1 MARPKPEETEE
12 NIFWVTMTDLMM
24 GLMMVFIVLFIQ
36 SVLSA
41 SSDAIATSQ
50 AKQEVVQELQE
61 VMSAN
66 DIDVEIE
73 SDGSVKISDLELF
86 NVNSAELSPKGKAYL
101 DKFIPMYFNLIYSN
115 EVLAE
120 NIDNIVIQ
128 GHTDSQTFKNAR
140 TKNEQCLLNMDLSM
154 RRAYAVSQY
163 ALNTKFDQ
171 KYADIIRKKLVIEG
185 RGSGNP
191 ILTNGKEDLNKSRR
205 VELILSLKK
214 ASEVSGFLKLFQ
226 NGKTD

>member
-61 VMSAN
+61 VMRAN

-73 SDGSVKISDLELF
+73 DDGSVKISDLELF
-86 NVNSAELSPKGKAYL
+86 KVNSAELSPKGKAYL

-115 EVLAE
+115 DVLSQ
-120 NIDNIVIQ
+120 NIENIVIQ

-140 TKNEQCLLNMDLSM
+140 TQNEQCLLNMDLSM
-154 RRAYAVSQY
+154 RRAYTVSQY

-171 KYADIIRKKLVIEG
+171 KYAEKIRKSLIVEG

-191 ILTNGKEDLNKSRR
+191 ILVNGKEDLNKSRR
-205 VELILSLKK
+205 VELVLSLKK
-214 ASEVSGFLKLFQ
+214 ASEVSGFLQLFKNQ
-226 NGKTD
+226 